1 MRIVSVEAP
10 GISDIETNKAVGHSN
25 GAFTR
30 FWGKVKGVATTCL
43 LLVPALVA
51 VPSAAAQGGNVKKD
65 VALWYEAFSTDNP
78 ALLEKVL
85 HETWTDI
92 PSPPEMPVGA
102 AGAKLVLSQLRTAF
116 PDLHLAIEDVLQDGN
131 KVVVRA
137 RMTGTQQGTFMGS
150 TPTSRKL
157 DIQVVDIHEFKDGK
171 ILRTWHTE
179 DWMSGLR
186 QLGILK
192 GSP

>member
-1 MRIVSVEAP
+1 MRI
-10 GISDIETNKAVGHSN
+10 
-25 GAFTR
+25 
-30 FWGKVKGVATTCL
+30 ATTCL

-65 VALWYEAFSTDNP
+65 VALWYEAFSTNNP
-78 ALLEKVL
+78 ALLEKIL
-85 HETWTDI
+85 HQTWTDT
-92 PSPPEMPVGA
+92 PSPPEMPAGA
-102 AGAKLVLSQLRTAF
+102 AGAKLVLGQLRTAF

-137 RMTGTQQGTFMGS
+137 RMTGTQRGTFMGS
-150 TPTSRKL
+150 SPTSRKL

-192 GSP
+192 PSP